1 MWGYTLLAMIRT
13 LIIGILSAGA
23 LAACSTTPS
32 RPASHTASAIPAGWC
47 STADGKALRPG
58 SPGCDS
64 LTRTYSG
71 EQLRQ
76 TGRTDAAHALQ
87 MLDPSITVRGP

>member
-1 MWGYTLLAMIRT
+1 MMRT
-13 LIIGILSAGA
+13 LIIGILSAAA
-23 LAACSTTPS
+23 LGACSTTPS
-32 RPASHTASAIPAGWC
+32 HPASRTAALIPQGWC

-58 SPGCDS
+58 SRNCDL

-71 EQLRQ
+71 AQLQQ
-76 TGRTDAAHALQ
+76 TGRTDVAHALQ

>member
-1 MWGYTLLAMIRT
+1 MMRT
-13 LIIGILSAGA
+13 LIIGILSAAA
-23 LAACSTTPS
+23 LGACSTTPS
-32 RPASHTASAIPAGWC
+32 HRASRTAALIPQGWC

-58 SPGCDS
+58 SRNCDL

-71 EQLRQ
+71 AQLQQ
-76 TGRTDAAHALQ
+76 TGRTDVAHALQ